1 MKHRLQLVFG
11 VLLVAA
17 LAGGALLY
25 SGLNRRDA
33 VPAQPA
39 EGLVLLPEPAPV
51 AAFQLETHE
60 GGQFHAEDLAGH
72 WTYLFFGFTNCP
84 HICPTTVALMAEAE
98 AQIRALPKGDAFRG
112 LFISVDPERDDAAG
126 IAAFLGRFSDSFLG
140 LRGARSEILKVARDV
155 NVAFSKLPDGQGGV
169 TMEHSTQIVL
179 IDPQGRYRGF
189 IKRPHEAE
197 ALVSAFHRLAA

>member
-17 LAGGALLY
+17 LAGGAFLY
-25 SGLNRRDA
+25 SGLNRREA
-33 VPAQPA
+33 ATLPA

-51 AAFQLETHE
+51 AAFQLETHK

-98 AQIRALPKGDAFRG
+98 AQIRALPKGEAFRG
-112 LFISVDPERDDAAG
+112 LFISVDPERDDAAS
-126 IAAFLGRFSDSFLG
+126 IAAFLERFSDSFLG
-140 LRGARSEILKVARDV
+140 LRGARSEILKVAQDV
-155 NVAFSKLPDGQGGV
+155 NVAFARLPDGQGGV
-169 TMEHSTQIVL
+169 TVEHSTQIVL

-189 IKRPHEAE
+189 IKRPRKAE

>member
-1 MKHRLQLVFG
+1 MKRRLQLGLG

-17 LAGGALLY
+17 LAGGVLLY
-25 SGLNRRDA
+25 AGLNRQEAAA
-33 VPAQPA
+33 VLPA

-51 AAFQLETHE
+51 AAFQLETHD
-60 GGQFHAEDLAGH
+60 GGQFHSEDLAGY

-126 IAAFLGRFSDSFLG
+126 IAAFLGRFSGSFIG
-140 LRGARSEILKVARDV
+140 LRGARPEIRKVAQDV
-155 NVAFSKLPDGQGGV
+155 NVAFATLPDGQGGV
-169 TMEHSTQIVL
+169 TVEHSTHIVL

-189 IKRPHEAE
+189 INRPREAE
-197 ALVSAFHRLAA
+197 ALVSAFRRLAA

>member
-1 MKHRLQLVFG
+1 MKRRLQLALVAL
-11 VLLVAA
+11 VVAA
-17 LAGGALLY
+17 LAGGALLHA
-25 SGLNRRDA
+25 GLSRQDA
-33 VPAQPA
+33 VAAASA

-140 LRGARSEILKVARDV
+140 LRGARPEIRKVAQDV
-155 NVAFSKLPDGQGGV
+155 NVTFATLPDGQGGLTV
-169 TMEHSTQIVL
+169 EHSTHIVL

-189 IKRPHEAE
+189 IKRPRKA
-197 ALVSAFHRLAA
+197 ATLVSTFRSLAT

>member
-25 SGLNRRDA
+25 SGLNRREA
-33 VPAQPA
+33 AALPT

-60 GGQFHAEDLAGH
+60 GGQFRAEDLAGH

-112 LFISVDPERDDAAG
+112 LFVSVDPERDDAAG

-189 IKRPHEAE
+189 IKRPREVAT
-197 ALVSAFHRLAA
+197 LVSTFRNLTT